1 MDSQTSKIELVK
13 MILNIENEKF
23 IEKIKDFIQK
33 ENVDFWDELSLS
45 EQKEIEKGI
54 EELDKGKRIEL
65 IRIYNDQFT
74 KDSEYLIKM
83 IDFSIVDKTLI
94 GKAERF
100 KKLN

>member
-13 MILNIENEKF
+13 MILNIENDKF

-54 EELDKGKRIEL
+54 EELDKGKRIEF
-65 IRIYNDQFT
+65 NDF
-74 KDSEYLIKM
+74 L
-83 IDFSIVDKTLI
+83 
-94 GKAERF
+94 
-100 KKLN
+100 KKNS